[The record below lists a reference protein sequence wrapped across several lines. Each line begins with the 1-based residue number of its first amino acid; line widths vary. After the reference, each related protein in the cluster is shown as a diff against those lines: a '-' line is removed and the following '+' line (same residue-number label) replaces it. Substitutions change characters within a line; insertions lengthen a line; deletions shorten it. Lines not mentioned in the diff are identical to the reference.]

1 MAVQMIEG
9 LRRRRSVVLV
19 TAAVAGTALAVSG
32 CGGSSS
38 NNAEAGAAAG
48 EVASWVPAGSPLY
61 LEASTDFDGP
71 QWTQVDTLAK
81 LFPAYPELRKM
92 VDDALKSDDVDFE
105 TEIKPLLGE
114 HAAIAGLAL
123 PDTAA
128 LQGSLT
134 NPTPDAAAKAAADVE
149 FVGVVE
155 LADGKD
161 DAVKALLVKS
171 GATKDGTHA
180 GADVYTDSPDTVA
193 AGSDGVLVVSD
204 TKAQLFKALDAHAAG
219 GDKTLAGTS
228 RFTDALAKLPADV
241 FGQAYFDVGA
251 LVQSAGQSQPQLDQ
265 LGLADYQNA
274 VVAASVSAEPD
285 GARVKGVVVGAPD
298 AGAAEFSP
306 TLDEKAPADAI
317 AYLGFSDLAGTI
329 TTILDQARAAQSS
342 DTTAQLDALSGQLP
356 ALLGV
361 SVDDLAALT
370 SGEHAIVA
378 TSGSPTPGAALLLK
392 VADGAKATA
401 TLDALRVGVP
411 RLVQTFSPSTTLPAW
426 KRVPLAGGV
435 TGWQLPL
442 SPEAGVVY
450 GVDGDLAI
458 IGTSV
463 PAVTAVQRPVSPLSS
478 SADFTAAT
486 SGMPDAVTSV
496 LWLNIGEAVEA
507 ADKLGVLSD
516 LPAESVANLRPLKS
530 VTAWTTGGE
539 TPTFEVFLKIA
550 G

>member
-1 MAVQMIEG
+1 MAVQMIES

-32 CGGSSS
+32 CGGGGSDAADS
-38 NNAEAGAAAG
+38 GAAAG
-48 EVASWVPAGSPLY
+48 EVASWVPTGSPLY

-81 LFPAYPELRKM
+81 LFPAYPKLRTM
-92 VDDALKSDDVDFE
+92 IDDSLKSDSVDFE
-105 TEIKPLLGE
+105 TDIKPLLGA

-134 NPTPDAAAKAAADVE
+134 APTPGAAVNAADDMQ

-161 DAVKALLVKS
+161 AAVEDLLVKS
-171 GATKDGTHA
+171 GAKKDGTHA
-180 GADVYTDSPDTVA
+180 GADVFTDSGTVA
-193 AGSDGVLVVSD
+193 AVSDGVLVVSD
-204 TKAQLFKALDAHAAG
+204 TKPQLFKALDAHAAG

-251 LVQSAGQSQPQLDQ
+251 LVKSAGQSQPQLDQ

-274 VVAASVSAEPD
+274 VVAASIAAEPD

-298 AGAAEFSP
+298 TGAKEFSP
-306 TLDEKAPADAI
+306 TLTDKVPADAI
-317 AYLGFSDLAGTI
+317 AYIGFNDLAGSVTK
-329 TTILDQARAAQSS
+329 ILEQAKAVQGNDTSAQI
-342 DTTAQLDALSGQLP
+342 DALTGQLP

-378 TSGSPTPGAALLLK
+378 TSGSPNPGAALLLK
-392 VADGAKATA
+392 VADGAKATT

-411 RLVQTFSPSTTLPAW
+411 RLLQTFSSGTTLPAW
-426 KRVPLAGGV
+426 KPAQLAAGV
-435 TGWQLPL
+435 KGWQLPL

-458 IGTSV
+458 VGTSV

-486 SGMPDAVTSV
+486 SGMPDSVTSV
-496 LWLNIGEAVEA
+496 LWLNISQAVEA
-507 ADKLGVLSD
+507 ADKLGALKD

-530 VTAWTTGGE
+530 VTAWATGGE
-539 TPTFEVFLKIA
+539 TPTFEVFLRVA

>member
-1 MAVQMIEG
+1 MAVQMIES

-19 TAAVAGTALAVSG
+19 TAAVAGAALAVSG
-32 CGGSSS
+32 CGGGG
-38 NNAEAGAAAG
+38 NASDSGAAAG

-61 LEASTDFDGP
+61 LEASTDFGGP

-81 LFPAYPELRKM
+81 LFPAYPKLRTM
-92 VDDALKSDDVDFE
+92 IDEALKSDNVDFE
-105 TEIKPLLGE
+105 TQIKPLLGA
-114 HAAIAGLAL
+114 HAAVAGLAL

-134 NPTPDAAAKAAADVE
+134 TPTAGAAAKAADDLE
-149 FVGVVE
+149 YVGVVE

-161 DAVKALLVKS
+161 AEVEALLVKG
-171 GATKDGTHA
+171 GAKKDGTHA
-180 GADVYTDSPDTVA
+180 GADIFTDSDTVA
-193 AGSDGVLVVSD
+193 AVSDGALVVSD
-204 TKAQLFKALDAHAAG
+204 TKPQLFKALDAHAAG

-251 LVQSAGQSQPQLDQ
+251 LVQSADKSQPQLGQ
-265 LGLADYQNA
+265 LGLAEYQNA
-274 VVAASVSAEPD
+274 VVAASVAAEPD

-298 AGAAEFSP
+298 AGVAEFSP
-306 TLDEKAPADAI
+306 TLAEKVPADAI
-317 AYLGFSDLAGTI
+317 AYLGFNDLAGSI
-329 TTILDQARAAQSS
+329 TTILDQARSAQSS
-342 DTTAQLDALSGQLP
+342 DTTAQIDALTGQLP

-361 SVDDLAALT
+361 SVADLAALT

-378 TSGSPTPGAALLLK
+378 TSGSPNPGAALLLK
-392 VADGAKATA
+392 VADPAKATA

-411 RLVQTFSPSTTLPAW
+411 RLLQSFSPQTKLPAW
-426 KRVPLAGGV
+426 KKAPLAAGV

-442 SPEAGVVY
+442 SPKAGVVY
-450 GVDGDLAI
+450 GVDGNLAI
-458 IGTSV
+458 LGTSV

-478 SADFTAAT
+478 SAAFTAAT
-486 SGMPDAVTSV
+486 SGMPEAVTSV
-496 LWLNIGEAVEA
+496 LWVNISQAVAA
-507 ADKLGVLSD
+507 ADKLGALKD

-530 VTAWTTGGE
+530 IAAWTTGGE

>member
-1 MAVQMIEG
+1 MAVQMIES

-32 CGGSSS
+32 CGGSSDTS
-38 NNAEAGAAAG
+38 GAAAG

-81 LFPAYPELRKM
+81 LFPAYPELRTM
-92 VDDALKSDDVDFE
+92 IDDALKSDDVDFE
-105 TEIKPLLGE
+105 TDVKPLLGA

-128 LQGSLT
+128 IQGSLT
-134 NPTPDAAAKAAADVE
+134 NPTPGAAAEAADDLE

-155 LADGKD
+155 IADGKEAD
-161 DAVKALLVKS
+161 VEALLVKS
-171 GATKDGTHA
+171 GAAKDGTHA
-180 GADVYTDSPDTVA
+180 GSDVFTDSGTVA
-193 AGSDGVLVVSD
+193 AVGDGVLVISD
-204 TKAQLFKALDAHAAG
+204 TEPQLFKALDAHAAG

-228 RFTDALAKLPADV
+228 RFSDALAKLPAEV

-251 LVQSAGQSQPQLDQ
+251 LVQSASQSQPQLDQ

-298 AGAAEFSP
+298 AGIAEFSP
-306 TLDEKAPADAI
+306 TLAEKVPADAI
-317 AYLGFSDLAGTI
+317 AYLGFNDLAGSI
-329 TTILDQARAAQSS
+329 TTILDRARAAQSS
-342 DTTAQLDALSGQLP
+342 DTTAQIEALTGQLP

-361 SVDDLAALT
+361 SIDDLAALS

-378 TSGSPTPGAALLLK
+378 TSGSPNPGAALLLK
-392 VADGAKATA
+392 VDDGAKATA

-411 RLVQTFSPSTTLPAW
+411 RLLQTFSPDTKLPAW
-426 KRVPLAGGV
+426 KQVPLAAGV
-435 TGWQLPL
+435 TGWRLPL
-442 SPEAGVVY
+442 SPEVGVVY

-458 IGTSV
+458 AGTSV

-486 SGMPDAVTSV
+486 GGMPDAVTSV
-496 LWLNIGEAVEA
+496 LWVNISEAIEA
-507 ADKLGVLSD
+507 ADKLGALKD

-530 VTAWTTGGE
+530 ITAWTTGGE